1 MISFSA
7 TIEQFGRQGE
17 KTGWTYVTISQK
29 IAEKILPAQRK
40 SFRVKGNIDGISI
53 RQVALLPMGG
63 GDFILPLNAAIRKL
77 IRKRKGAVVALKLE
91 VDQTEFILSPAL
103 MECLHDEPVA
113 KTYFEQLAASHQ
125 KYYSKWI
132 ESAKT
137 EATKTKRIALAIN
150 AFVLKLSYG
159 EMIRM
164 QKDKQ

>member
-113 KTYFEQLAASHQ
+113 KTYFEQLAAAHQ
-125 KYYSKWI
+125 KYYYKWI

-137 EATKTKRIALAIN
+137 EATNI
-150 AFVLKLSYG
+150 
-159 EMIRM
+159 
-164 QKDKQ
+164 